1 MKTSEKLDDKFIL
14 IRENNRGDIYDEIC
28 RITNENYAKVKSQLD
43 TWKTI
48 LINFMKS
55 WSLSIE
61 GLNKKLKEYGVVR
74 NDLTIRGWLYNN
86 NTIAPQYPE
95 ETFNAILDMTKN
107 KNITTKELMTARDD
121 VFKIRGEAYDE
132 VIKYLPKNLQDEN
145 LKNFEII
152 PIHFPNANLNFQLIH
167 IEELECQLEVDI
179 NKVWQI
185 IEM

>member
-1 MKTSEKLDDKFIL
+1 
-14 IRENNRGDIYDEIC
+14 
-28 RITNENYAKVKSQLD
+28 
-43 TWKTI
+43 
-48 LINFMKS
+48 
-55 WSLSIE
+55 
-61 GLNKKLKEYGVVR
+61 
-74 NDLTIRGWLYNN
+74 
-86 NTIAPQYPE
+86 
-95 ETFNAILDMTKN
+95 MTKN

-121 VFKIRGEAYDE
+121 VFKIRSKAYDE
-132 VIKYLPKNLQDEN
+132 VIKYLPKNLQEDN